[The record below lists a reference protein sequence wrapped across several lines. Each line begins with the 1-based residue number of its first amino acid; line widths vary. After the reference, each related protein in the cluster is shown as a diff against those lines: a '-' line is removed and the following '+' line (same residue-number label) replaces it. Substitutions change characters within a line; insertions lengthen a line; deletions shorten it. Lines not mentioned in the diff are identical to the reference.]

1 MKEETHTC
9 TDSTSVDEEAVLET
23 VILEDSAH
31 IPTHKSRNHIH
42 LKWISGIL
50 TDDADCGACYGNAAF
65 CTTLSRTGV
74 CRGDL
79 TMTGHSRDDA
89 LLFDGKGSPMRL
101 GRGP

>member
-42 LKWISGIL
+42 FAI
-50 TDDADCGACYGNAAF
+50 
-65 CTTLSRTGV
+65 
-74 CRGDL
+74 
-79 TMTGHSRDDA
+79 
-89 LLFDGKGSPMRL
+89 
-101 GRGP
+101 